1 MDFTKDIYINKD
13 KIREDEDFVILYK
26 GFLFSNNLTNDVYVS
41 YGYGDTW
48 KNKDEK
54 KMKPSTFGYLATID
68 VGSGDN
74 LQFVFRDDKGN
85 WDNNNSQNYIL
96 PIEESQE
103 ILSFKTIADT
113 SKEVNFEAAEQT
125 EPTATIEEK
134 EEIFEPA
141 VVNSNSF
148 DLYKTVDL
156 ENLNKQAIPNDTII
170 TQISLNE
177 KNENVV
183 SKSVIKSETPEVKK
197 AVSFEEITGASVNDA
212 VNTVEENNTATSIK
226 LNVNTTVNSVPDVVE
241 NIEEK
246 SITVKKESTFEKT
259 ISLFESIVKNVK
271 VAFSKLVKLVKTSL
285 NLNEEDE

>member
-212 VNTVEENNTATSIK
+212 VNTVEKNAVSAGS
-226 LNVNTTVNSVPDVVE
+226 VRVNSIVSDIPDIVD
-241 NIEEK
+241 NIDEK
-246 SITVKKESTFEKT
+246 SLTVKKESTFEKT
-259 ISLFESIVKNVK
+259 LSLFESVVKNVK

>member
-212 VNTVEENNTATSIK
+212 VNTVEENNTATSSK

>member
-212 VNTVEENNTATSIK
+212 VNTVEKNAVSAGS
-226 LNVNTTVNSVPDVVE
+226 VRVNSIVSDSPDIVD
-241 NIEEK
+241 NIDEK
-246 SITVKKESTFEKT
+246 SLTVKKESTFEKT

>member
-74 LQFVFRDDKGN
+74 LQFVFRDNQGN

-103 ILSFKTIADT
+103 VLSFKTIADT
-113 SKEVNFEAAEQT
+113 SKEISFETAEQT
-125 EPTATIEEK
+125 EPSTIENN

-170 TQISLNE
+170 TQINLDY
-177 KNENVV
+177 KAENVV
-183 SKSVIKSETPEVKK
+183 SESIIKSEIPETK
-197 AVSFEEITGASVNDA
+197 AVSFEELTGASVNDA
-212 VNTVEENNTATSIK
+212 VNTVEENAVSAGS
-226 LNVNTTVNSVPDVVE
+226 VRVNSIVSDIPDIVD
-241 NIEEK
+241 NIDEK
-246 SITVKKESTFEKT
+246 SLTVKKESTLEKT
-259 ISLFESIVKNVK
+259 LSLFESIVKNVK

>member
-74 LQFVFRDDKGN
+74 LQFVFRDNQGN

-103 ILSFKTIADT
+103 VLSFKTIADT
-113 SKEVNFEAAEQT
+113 SKEVSFETAEQT
-125 EPTATIEEK
+125 EPSTIENNN
-134 EEIFEPA
+134 EEIFKPA

-170 TQISLNE
+170 TQISLDH
-177 KNENVV
+177 KTENVV
-183 SKSVIKSETPEVKK
+183 SESIIKSEVPETK
-197 AVSFEEITGASVNDA
+197 AVSFEELTGASVNDA
-212 VNTVEENNTATSIK
+212 VNTVEENAVSAGS
-226 LNVNTTVNSVPDVVE
+226 VRVNSIVSDIPDIVD
-241 NIEEK
+241 NIDEK
-246 SITVKKESTFEKT
+246 SLTVKKESTLEKT
-259 ISLFESIVKNVK
+259 LSLFESIVKNVK

>member
-74 LQFVFRDDKGN
+74 LQFVFRDNQGN

-103 ILSFKTIADT
+103 VLSFKTIADT
-113 SKEVNFEAAEQT
+113 SKEVSFETAEQT
-125 EPTATIEEK
+125 EPSTIENNN
-134 EEIFEPA
+134 EEIFKPA

-170 TQISLNE
+170 TQISLDH
-177 KNENVV
+177 KTENVV
-183 SKSVIKSETPEVKK
+183 SESIIKSEVPETK
-197 AVSFEEITGASVNDA
+197 AVSFEELTGASVNDA
-212 VNTVEENNTATSIK
+212 VNTVEENAVSAGSVRVNSIVSDIPDIVDNIDEK
-226 LNVNTTVNSVPDVVE
+226 SLTVN
-241 NIEEK
+241 
-246 SITVKKESTFEKT
+246 KESTLEKT
-259 ISLFESIVKNVK
+259 LSLFESIVKNVK

>member
-74 LQFVFRDDKGN
+74 LQFVFRDNKGN

-103 ILSFKTIADT
+103 VLSFKTIADT
-113 SKEVNFEAAEQT
+113 SKEVSFEAAEQT
-125 EPTATIEEK
+125 EPSTIEEND
-134 EEIFEPA
+134 EIFEPA

-156 ENLNKQAIPNDTII
+156 ENLNKQTIPNDTII
-170 TQISLNE
+170 TQINLN
-177 KNENVV
+177 NQTENIV
-183 SKSVIKSETPEVKK
+183 SESIIKSETLETNKV
-197 AVSFEEITGASVNDA
+197 ASFEEITGASVNDA
-212 VNTVEENNTATSIK
+212 VNTVEENNATDNT
-226 LNVNTTVNSVPDVVE
+226 LNVNTIVNNVPDVVE

-246 SITVKKESTFEKT
+246 SLTVNKESTLETVLSF
-259 ISLFESIVKNVK
+259 FESVAKNVK

>member
-74 LQFVFRDDKGN
+74 LQFVFRDNQGN

-103 ILSFKTIADT
+103 VLSFKTIADT
-113 SKEVNFEAAEQT
+113 SKEVSFETAEQT
-125 EPTATIEEK
+125 EPSTIENNN

-170 TQISLNE
+170 TQISLDH
-177 KNENVV
+177 KTENVV
-183 SKSVIKSETPEVKK
+183 SESIIKSEVPETK
-197 AVSFEEITGASVNDA
+197 AVSFEELTGASVNDA
-212 VNTVEENNTATSIK
+212 VNTVEENAVSAGS
-226 LNVNTTVNSVPDVVE
+226 VRVNSIVSDIPDIVD
-241 NIEEK
+241 NIDEK
-246 SITVKKESTFEKT
+246 SLTVKKESTLERT
-259 ISLFESIVKNVK
+259 LSLFESVVKNVK

>member
-26 GFLFSNNLTNDVYVS
+26 GFLFSNNLT

-48 KNKDEK
+48 ENKDEK

-74 LQFVFRDDKGN
+74 LQFVFRDNQGN

-103 ILSFKTIADT
+103 VLSFKTIADT
-113 SKEVNFEAAEQT
+113 SKEVSFETAEQT
-125 EPTATIEEK
+125 EPSTIENN

-170 TQISLNE
+170 TQISLDH
-177 KNENVV
+177 KAENVV
-183 SKSVIKSETPEVKK
+183 SESIIKSEVPETK
-197 AVSFEEITGASVNDA
+197 AVSFEELTGASVNDA
-212 VNTVEENNTATSIK
+212 VNTVEENAVSAGS
-226 LNVNTTVNSVPDVVE
+226 VRVNSIVSDIPDIVD
-241 NIEEK
+241 NIDEK
-246 SITVKKESTFEKT
+246 SLTVKKESTLEKT
-259 ISLFESIVKNVK
+259 LSLFESIVKNVK

-285 NLNEEDE
+285 KLNEEDE

>member
-41 YGYGDTW
+41 YGYGNMW

-113 SKEVNFEAAEQT
+113 SKEVSFEAAEQT
-125 EPTATIEEK
+125 EPTTIEEK

-212 VNTVEENNTATSIK
+212 VNTVEENNTATSSK
-226 LNVNTTVNSVPDVVE
+226 LNVNTTINSVPDVVE

-246 SITVKKESTFEKT
+246 SMTVKKESTLERT
-259 ISLFESIVKNVK
+259 LSLFESVVKNVK

>member
-48 KNKDEK
+48 ENKDEK

-74 LQFVFRDDKGN
+74 LQFVFRDNQGN

-103 ILSFKTIADT
+103 VLSFKTIADT
-113 SKEVNFEAAEQT
+113 SKEVSFETAEQT
-125 EPTATIEEK
+125 EPSTIENN

-170 TQISLNE
+170 TQISLDH
-177 KNENVV
+177 KAENVV
-183 SKSVIKSETPEVKK
+183 SESIIKSEVPETK
-197 AVSFEEITGASVNDA
+197 AVSFEELTGASVNDA
-212 VNTVEENNTATSIK
+212 VNTVEENAVSAGS
-226 LNVNTTVNSVPDVVE
+226 VRVNSIVSDIPDIVD
-241 NIEEK
+241 NINEK
-246 SITVKKESTFEKT
+246 SLTVKKESTLEKT

>member
-74 LQFVFRDDKGN
+74 LQFVFRDNQGN

-103 ILSFKTIADT
+103 VLSFKTIADT
-113 SKEVNFEAAEQT
+113 SKEVSFETAEQT
-125 EPTATIEEK
+125 EPSIIENNN

-141 VVNSNSF
+141 VINSNSF

-170 TQISLNE
+170 TQISLDH
-177 KNENVV
+177 KTENVV
-183 SKSVIKSETPEVKK
+183 SESIIKSEVPETK
-197 AVSFEEITGASVNDA
+197 AVSFEELTGASVNDA
-212 VNTVEENNTATSIK
+212 VNTVEENAVSAGS
-226 LNVNTTVNSVPDVVE
+226 VRVNSIVSDIPDIVD
-241 NIEEK
+241 NIDEK
-246 SITVKKESTFEKT
+246 SLTVKKESTLEKT

>member
-74 LQFVFRDDKGN
+74 LQFVFRDNQGN

-103 ILSFKTIADT
+103 VLSFKTIADT
-113 SKEVNFEAAEQT
+113 SKEVSFETAEQT
-125 EPTATIEEK
+125 EPSTIENN

-156 ENLNKQAIPNDTII
+156 ENLNKQAIPNDAII
-170 TQISLNE
+170 TQISLDH
-177 KNENVV
+177 KAENVV
-183 SKSVIKSETPEVKK
+183 SESIIKSEVPETK
-197 AVSFEEITGASVNDA
+197 AVSFEELTGASVNDA
-212 VNTVEENNTATSIK
+212 VNTVEENAVSAGS
-226 LNVNTTVNSVPDVVE
+226 VRVNSIVSDIPDIVD
-241 NIEEK
+241 NIDEK
-246 SITVKKESTFEKT
+246 SLTVKKESTLEKT
-259 ISLFESIVKNVK
+259 LSLFESIVKNVK

>member
-48 KNKDEK
+48 QNKDEK

-103 ILSFKTIADT
+103 VLSFKTIADT
-113 SKEVNFEAAEQT
+113 SKEVSFEAVEQT
-125 EPTATIEEK
+125 EPTAEEEK

-148 DLYKTVDL
+148 ELYKTVDL

-170 TQISLNE
+170 TQISLDN
-177 KNENVV
+177 KTKNVV
-183 SKSVIKSETPEVKK
+183 SESIIKSEIPETK

-212 VNTVEENNTATSIK
+212 VNTVEENNVSAGS
-226 LNVNTTVNSVPDVVE
+226 VRVNSIVSDIPDIVD
-241 NIEEK
+241 NIDEK
-246 SITVKKESTFEKT
+246 SLTVKKESTLERT
-259 ISLFESIVKNVK
+259 LSLFESVVKNVK

>member
-74 LQFVFRDDKGN
+74 LQFVFRDKQGN

-103 ILSFKTIADT
+103 VLSFKTIADT
-113 SKEVNFEAAEQT
+113 SKEVSFETAEQT
-125 EPTATIEEK
+125 EPSTIENN

-170 TQISLNE
+170 TQISLDH
-177 KNENVV
+177 KAENVV
-183 SKSVIKSETPEVKK
+183 SESIIKSEVPETK
-197 AVSFEEITGASVNDA
+197 AVSFEELTGASVNDA
-212 VNTVEENNTATSIK
+212 VNTVEENAVSAGS
-226 LNVNTTVNSVPDVVE
+226 VRVNSIVSDIPDIVD
-241 NIEEK
+241 NIDEK
-246 SITVKKESTFEKT
+246 SLTVKKESTLEKT
-259 ISLFESIVKNVK
+259 LSLFESIVKNVK

>member
-197 AVSFEEITGASVNDA
+197 AVSFEEITGASVNDS
-212 VNTVEENNTATSIK
+212 VNTVEKNAVSAGS
-226 LNVNTTVNSVPDVVE
+226 VRVNSIVSDIPDIVD
-241 NIEEK
+241 NIDEK
-246 SITVKKESTFEKT
+246 SLTVKKESTFEKT

>member
-74 LQFVFRDDKGN
+74 LQFVFRDNQGN

-103 ILSFKTIADT
+103 VLSFKTIADT
-113 SKEVNFEAAEQT
+113 SKEVSFETAEQT
-125 EPTATIEEK
+125 EPSTIENN

-170 TQISLNE
+170 TQISLDH
-177 KNENVV
+177 KAENVV
-183 SKSVIKSETPEVKK
+183 SESIIKSEVPETK
-197 AVSFEEITGASVNDA
+197 AVSFEELTGASVNDA
-212 VNTVEENNTATSIK
+212 VNTVEENAVSAGS
-226 LNVNTTVNSVPDVVE
+226 VRVNSIVSDIPDIVD
-241 NIEEK
+241 NIDEK
-246 SITVKKESTFEKT
+246 SLTVKKESTLEKT
-259 ISLFESIVKNVK
+259 LSLFESIVKNVK

>member
-74 LQFVFRDDKGN
+74 LQFVFRDNQGN

-113 SKEVNFEAAEQT
+113 SKEVSFETAEQT

-212 VNTVEENNTATSIK
+212 VNTVEENNTATSSK

-246 SITVKKESTFEKT
+246 SMTVKKESTLERT
-259 ISLFESIVKNVK
+259 LSLFESVVKNVK

>member
-54 KMKPSTFGYLATID
+54 KMKPSTFGYLATINVD
-68 VGSGDN
+68 SGDN
-74 LQFVFRDDKGN
+74 LQFVFRDNKGN

-103 ILSFKTIADT
+103 VLSFKTIADT
-113 SKEVNFEAAEQT
+113 SKEVSFEAAEQT
-125 EPTATIEEK
+125 EPSATEEN

-156 ENLNKQAIPNDTII
+156 ENLNKQTIPNDTII
-170 TQISLNE
+170 TQISLDNE
-177 KNENVV
+177 AENIV
-183 SKSVIKSETPEVKK
+183 SESIIKSEALETNK

-212 VNTVEENNTATSIK
+212 VNTIEENNIAANT
-226 LNVNTTVNSVPDVVE
+226 LNVNTIVNDVPDVVE

-246 SITVKKESTFEKT
+246 SLTVNKESTLETVLSF
-259 ISLFESIVKNVK
+259 FESVAKNVK
-271 VAFSKLVKLVKTSL
+271 VAFSKFVKLVKTSL

>member
-74 LQFVFRDDKGN
+74 LQFVFRDNQGN

-103 ILSFKTIADT
+103 VLSFKTIADT
-113 SKEVNFEAAEQT
+113 SKEVSFETAEQT
-125 EPTATIEEK
+125 EPSTIENN

-170 TQISLNE
+170 TQISLDH
-177 KNENVV
+177 KAENVV
-183 SKSVIKSETPEVKK
+183 SESIIKSEIPETK
-197 AVSFEEITGASVNDA
+197 AVSFEELTGASVNDA
-212 VNTVEENNTATSIK
+212 VNTVEENAVSAGS
-226 LNVNTTVNSVPDVVE
+226 VRVNSIVSDIPDIVD
-241 NIEEK
+241 NIDEK
-246 SITVKKESTFEKT
+246 SLTVKKESTLEKT
-259 ISLFESIVKNVK
+259 LSLFESIVKNVK
-271 VAFSKLVKLVKTSL
+271 VAFSKLVKLVKTSP

>member
-26 GFLFSNNLTNDVYVS
+26 GFLFSNNLTNDVYMS
-41 YGYGDTW
+41 YGYGNTW
-48 KNKDEK
+48 ENKDEK
-54 KMKPSTFGYLATID
+54 KMKPSTFGYLATIN

-74 LQFVFRDDKGN
+74 LQFVFRDNKGN

-103 ILSFKTIADT
+103 VLSFKTIADT
-113 SKEVNFEAAEQT
+113 SKEVSFEVAEQT
-125 EPTATIEEK
+125 EPSTIEENK
-134 EEIFEPA
+134 EIFEPA

-156 ENLNKQAIPNDTII
+156 EDLNKQTIPNDTII
-170 TQISLNE
+170 TQIDLNN
-177 KNENVV
+177 KTENIV
-183 SKSVIKSETPEVKK
+183 SESIIKSETPEVKK

-212 VNTVEENNTATSIK
+212 VNTVEENATTTNT
-226 LNVNTTVNSVPDVVE
+226 LNVNTITTSVPNMVE
-241 NIEEK
+241 NIDEK
-246 SITVKKESTFEKT
+246 SLTVKKESTLEITRSF
-259 ISLFESIVKNVK
+259 FESVVKNVK
-271 VAFSKLVKLVKTSL
+271 VAFAKLVKLVKTSL

>member
-74 LQFVFRDDKGN
+74 LQFVFRDNQGN

-103 ILSFKTIADT
+103 VLSFKTIADT
-113 SKEVNFEAAEQT
+113 SKEVSFETAEQT
-125 EPTATIEEK
+125 EPSTIENNN

-141 VVNSNSF
+141 VINSNSF

-170 TQISLNE
+170 TQISLDH
-177 KNENVV
+177 KTENVV
-183 SKSVIKSETPEVKK
+183 SESIIKSEVPETK
-197 AVSFEEITGASVNDA
+197 AVSFEELTGASVNDA
-212 VNTVEENNTATSIK
+212 VNTVEENAVSAGS
-226 LNVNTTVNSVPDVVE
+226 VRVNSIVSDIPDIVD
-241 NIEEK
+241 NIDEK
-246 SITVKKESTFEKT
+246 SLTVKKESTLEKT
-259 ISLFESIVKNVK
+259 LSLFESIIKNVK

>member
-156 ENLNKQAIPNDTII
+156 ENLNKQAIPNHTII
-170 TQISLNE
+170 TQNSLNE

-212 VNTVEENNTATSIK
+212 VNTVEKNAVSAGS
-226 LNVNTTVNSVPDVVE
+226 VRVNSIVSDIPDIVD
-241 NIEEK
+241 NIDEK
-246 SITVKKESTFEKT
+246 SLTVKKESTFEKT

>member
-48 KNKDEK
+48 ENKDEK

-74 LQFVFRDDKGN
+74 LQFVFRDNQGN

-103 ILSFKTIADT
+103 VLSFKTIADT
-113 SKEVNFEAAEQT
+113 SKEVSFETAEQT
-125 EPTATIEEK
+125 EPSTIENN

-156 ENLNKQAIPNDTII
+156 ENLNKQSIPNDTII
-170 TQISLNE
+170 TQISLDH
-177 KNENVV
+177 KAENVV
-183 SKSVIKSETPEVKK
+183 SESIIKSEVPETK
-197 AVSFEEITGASVNDA
+197 AVSFEELTGASVNDA
-212 VNTVEENNTATSIK
+212 VNTVEENAVSAGS
-226 LNVNTTVNSVPDVVE
+226 VRVNSIVSDIPDIVD
-241 NIEEK
+241 NIDEK
-246 SITVKKESTFEKT
+246 SLTVKKESTLEKT
-259 ISLFESIVKNVK
+259 LSLFESIVKNVK

>member
-54 KMKPSTFGYLATID
+54 KMKPSTFGYLATVD

-74 LQFVFRDDKGN
+74 LQFVFRDNKGN

-103 ILSFKTIADT
+103 VLSFKTIADT
-113 SKEVNFEAAEQT
+113 SKEVSFEAAEQT
-125 EPTATIEEK
+125 EPSATEEN

-156 ENLNKQAIPNDTII
+156 ENLNKQTIPNDTII
-170 TQISLNE
+170 TQISLDNE
-177 KNENVV
+177 TENVV
-183 SKSVIKSETPEVKK
+183 SESIIKSEALETNK

-212 VNTVEENNTATSIK
+212 INTVEENNIAANT
-226 LNVNTTVNSVPDVVE
+226 LNVNTIVNDVPDVVE

-246 SITVKKESTFEKT
+246 SLTVNKESTLETVLSF
-259 ISLFESIVKNVK
+259 FESVAKNVK
-271 VAFSKLVKLVKTSL
+271 VAFSKFVKLVKTSL

>member
-74 LQFVFRDDKGN
+74 LQFVFRDNQGN

-103 ILSFKTIADT
+103 VLSFKTIADT
-113 SKEVNFEAAEQT
+113 SKEVSFETAEQT
-125 EPTATIEEK
+125 EPSTIENN

-141 VVNSNSF
+141 IVNSNSF

-170 TQISLNE
+170 TQISLDH
-177 KNENVV
+177 KTENVV
-183 SKSVIKSETPEVKK
+183 SESIIKSEVPETK
-197 AVSFEEITGASVNDA
+197 AVSFEELTGASVNDA
-212 VNTVEENNTATSIK
+212 VNTVEENAVSAGS
-226 LNVNTTVNSVPDVVE
+226 VRVNSIVSDIPDIVD
-241 NIEEK
+241 NIDEK
-246 SITVKKESTFEKT
+246 SLTVKKESTLERT
-259 ISLFESIVKNVK
+259 LSLFESVVKNVK

>member
-197 AVSFEEITGASVNDA
+197 AVSFDEITGASVNDA
-212 VNTVEENNTATSIK
+212 VNTVEKNAVSAGS
-226 LNVNTTVNSVPDVVE
+226 VRVNSIVSDIPDIVD
-241 NIEEK
+241 NIDEK
-246 SITVKKESTFEKT
+246 SLTVKKESTFEKT
-259 ISLFESIVKNVK
+259 ISLFECTT
-271 VAFSKLVKLVKTSL
+271 L
-285 NLNEEDE
+285 E

>member
-74 LQFVFRDDKGN
+74 LQFVFRDNQGN

-103 ILSFKTIADT
+103 VLSFKTIADT
-113 SKEVNFEAAEQT
+113 SKEVSFETAEQT
-125 EPTATIEEK
+125 EPSTIENNN

-141 VVNSNSF
+141 VINSNSF

-170 TQISLNE
+170 TQISLDH

-183 SKSVIKSETPEVKK
+183 SESIIKSEVPETK
-197 AVSFEEITGASVNDA
+197 AVSFEELTGASVNDA
-212 VNTVEENNTATSIK
+212 VNTVEENAVSAGS
-226 LNVNTTVNSVPDVVE
+226 VRVNSIVSDIPDIVD
-241 NIEEK
+241 NIDEK
-246 SITVKKESTFEKT
+246 SLTVKKESTLEKT

>member
-13 KIREDEDFVILYK
+13 KIRENEDFVILYK
-26 GFLFSNNLTNDVYVS
+26 GFLFSNNLTNDVYMS
-41 YGYGDTW
+41 YGYGNTW
-48 KNKDEK
+48 ENKDEK

-74 LQFVFRDDKGN
+74 LQFVFRDNKGN

-103 ILSFKTIADT
+103 VLSFKTIADT
-113 SKEVNFEAAEQT
+113 SKEVSFEVAEQT
-125 EPTATIEEK
+125 EPTTIEENK
-134 EEIFEPA
+134 EIFEPA

-156 ENLNKQAIPNDTII
+156 EDLNKQTIPNDTII
-170 TQISLNE
+170 TQISLDNKTE
-177 KNENVV
+177 KIV
-183 SKSVIKSETPEVKK
+183 SESIIKSETAETTKT
-197 AVSFEEITGASVNDA
+197 VSFEEITGASVNDA
-212 VNTVEENNTATSIK
+212 VNTVEENATTTNT
-226 LNVNTTVNSVPDVVE
+226 LNVNTITTGIPNMVE
-241 NIEEK
+241 NIDEK
-246 SITVKKESTFEKT
+246 SLTVKKESTLEITRSF
-259 ISLFESIVKNVK
+259 FESVVKNVK